1 MCAFWKSVLRS
12 WWRSCPCKN
21 KCTVVHS
28 YLWEISGHLYER
40 RGSTHRGQRSNG
52 LQTLSLYRA
61 RPEDSRAL
69 HLFFLFCS
77 ELSFFLS
84 PVHSISLLVST
95 MCHSCIGIKKG
106 VRKRER
112 GKVVWKEGELCSTKR
127 RERKPKRND

>member
-1 MCAFWKSVLRS
+1 MDWELNRKNLAIYKNIQIHLIYKIYIFTKYKIKKKVISLCAFWKSVLR
-12 WWRSCPCKN
+12 WRWRSCPCKN

-52 LQTLSLYRA
+52 SQTHSLYWA

-77 ELSFFLS
+77 ELSFFLF
-84 PVHSISLLVST
+84 PVHSLF
-95 MCHSCIGIKKG
+95 
-106 VRKRER
+106 
-112 GKVVWKEGELCSTKR
+112 
-127 RERKPKRND
+127 PY